1 MHILSSFEVIISQAV
16 DRTSLSNACIQLT
29 SQAGE
34 ITFLQPIDKSFGLHI
49 LRQQLLDLHLWQY
62 IFQLQI
68 QGDLGKEI
76 GITSLNRNT
85 LGSRESIN
93 CVTMSVLLKNPL
105 KSSAYCT

>member
-49 LRQQLLDLHLWQY
+49 LRQQLL
-62 IFQLQI
+62 I